1 MDTKYNTKKES
12 PTIMLDREKKILK
25 CRIRSAGNSG
35 RIIVPKDWVGK
46 LAFVQIIEEED
57 LEVKNKKENKN

>member
-1 MDTKYNTKKES
+1 MGTTYNTKKGS

-25 CRIRSAGNSG
+25 CWIRSAGNSG

-46 LAFVQIIEEED
+46 IAFVQIIEED
-57 LEVKNKKENKN
+57 LEAKNKN